1 MRLASHKRT
10 HKVIATTIK
19 FMPTP
24 TITSDSLIKPT
35 DLRGILKY
43 VPMFSDQVFVI
54 ALDGSLIAHDNFQ
67 NVLLDIA
74 VLRSLNIKVVLAY
87 GIGHQIQ
94 SASKLKNIEISDS
107 HGEGATDNTTLT
119 LAMKIAGEV
128 GSLITQGLT
137 RSNLRCASC
146 NGVRAKSIG
155 IEKGVDQINSGDIDK
170 LDLKLFEQLLSSQT
184 IPIVSPIAY
193 DRIGRPLR
201 INSDLLASELAA
213 KIEATKLIYMTT
225 ETGIREKG
233 QTLKN
238 LPVAELELYLKD
250 NSKLIKERI
259 ISKARYSAKAVRM
272 GTPRAHIL
280 DGRIFGALLNEVF
293 DKVGIGTMIY
303 SDEYQSIRPAHK
315 KDAQSIYNITRNA
328 VRSET
333 LFNRSLKHIINE
345 INNYLVYEIDGSI
358 IGCMHLRKYSNSSI
372 IEIGSVYVQ
381 SFYQGKG
388 VGKKLIKYAIKLAH
402 LDGTKKLF
410 AMTTKASDFFE
421 KVCNFKEGKIE
432 DLPLIRQE
440 EHHTNCRNSKV
451 FYYLIN

>member
-94 SASKLKNIEISDS
+94 SASKLKDIEISDS

-119 LAMKIAGEV
+119 LAMEIAGEV

-155 IEKGVDQINSGDIDK
+155 IEKGIDQINSGDVDK
-170 LDLKLFEQLLSSQT
+170 LDLKLFNQLLSSQT
-184 IPIVSPIAY
+184 TPIVSPIAY
-193 DRIGRPLR
+193 DRNGRPLR

-238 LPVAELELYLKD
+238 LPVDELELYLKN
-250 NSKLIKERI
+250 NSKLIKERL

>member
-74 VLRSLNIKVVLAY
+74 VLRSLNIKVILAY

-94 SASKLKNIEISDS
+94 SASKLKDIEISDS

-119 LAMKIAGEV
+119 LAMEIAGEV

-155 IEKGVDQINSGDIDK
+155 IEKGIDQINSGDVDK
-170 LDLKLFEQLLSSQT
+170 LDLKLFNQLLSSQT
-184 IPIVSPIAY
+184 TPIVSPIAY
-193 DRIGRPLR
+193 DRNGRPLR

-225 ETGIREKG
+225 ETGFREKG

-238 LPVAELELYLKD
+238 LPVDELELYLKN
-250 NSKLIKERI
+250 NSKLIKERL

>member
-94 SASKLKNIEISDS
+94 SASKLKDIEISDS

-119 LAMKIAGEV
+119 LAMEIAGEV

-155 IEKGVDQINSGDIDK
+155 IEKGIDQINSGDVDK
-170 LDLKLFEQLLSSQT
+170 LDLKLFKQLLSSQT
-184 IPIVSPIAY
+184 TPIVSPIAY
-193 DRIGRPLR
+193 DRNGRPLR

-225 ETGIREKG
+225 ESGIREKG

-238 LPVAELELYLKD
+238 LPVDELELYLKN
-250 NSKLIKERI
+250 NSKLIKERL

>member
-1 MRLASHKRT
+1 
-10 HKVIATTIK
+10 
-19 FMPTP
+19 MPTP

-94 SASKLKNIEISDS
+94 SASKLKDIEISDS

-119 LAMKIAGEV
+119 LAMEIAGEV

-155 IEKGVDQINSGDIDK
+155 IEKGIDQINSGDVDK
-170 LDLKLFEQLLSSQT
+170 LDLKLFNQLLSSQT
-184 IPIVSPIAY
+184 TPIVSPIAY
-193 DRIGRPLR
+193 DRNGRPLR

-238 LPVAELELYLKD
+238 LPVDELELYLKN
-250 NSKLIKERI
+250 NSKLIKERL

>member
-94 SASKLKNIEISDS
+94 SASKLKDIEISDS

-119 LAMKIAGEV
+119 LAMEIAGEV

-155 IEKGVDQINSGDIDK
+155 IEKGIDQINSGDVDK
-170 LDLKLFEQLLSSQT
+170 LDLKLFNQLLSSQT
-184 IPIVSPIAY
+184 TPIVSPIAY
-193 DRIGRPLR
+193 DRNGRPLR

-238 LPVAELELYLKD
+238 LPVDELELYLKN
-250 NSKLIKERI
+250 NSKLIKERLV
-259 ISKARYSAKAVRM
+259 SKARYSAKAVRM

-372 IEIGSVYVQ
+372 VEIGSVYVQ